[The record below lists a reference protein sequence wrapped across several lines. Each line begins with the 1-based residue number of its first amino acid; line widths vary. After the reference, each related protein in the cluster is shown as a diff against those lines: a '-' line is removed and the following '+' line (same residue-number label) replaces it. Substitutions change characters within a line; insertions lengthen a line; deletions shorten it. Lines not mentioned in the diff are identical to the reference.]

1 MTLTPLDVHNKEF
14 RKAFRG
20 YDEEEVDEFLDR
32 VVKEYEVLFKEN
44 AGLKEALQAKDS
56 DIGTYRE
63 LEQTLQKTL
72 VIAQQTSDEMKNGAR
87 READAVIQEARLKAE
102 QIIAAAEEQVKTII
116 RDYEDIRKEAQ
127 VFRVR
132 FRSFLR
138 SQLEL
143 IGEEEDVRFDQTFF
157 NEAAVGEAEVTGT
170 SKKADFKIGNS
181 A

>member
-1 MTLTPLDVHNKEF
+1 MILTPLDIHNKEF

-32 VVKEYEVLFKEN
+32 VAKDYETLFKEN

-72 VIAQQTSDEMKNGAR
+72 VIAQQTADEMKHGAH

-102 QIIAAAEEQVKTII
+102 QIVAAAEEKVKNIL
-116 RDYEDIRKEAQ
+116 REYEDIRKESQA
-127 VFRVR
+127 FRVR

-143 IGEEEDVRFDQTFF
+143 IGEQEDVSFDEIVS
-157 NEAAVGEAEVTGT
+157 NEAAVSEAATAGPDR
-170 SKKADFKIGNS
+170 KADF
-181 A
+181 

>member
-1 MTLTPLDVHNKEF
+1 MTLTPLDIHNKEF

-44 AGLKEALQAKDS
+44 AGLKEALEAKNS
-56 DIGTYRE
+56 DIGTYQE

-102 QIIAAAEEQVKTII
+102 QIIAAAEEQVKNII
-116 RDYEDIRKEAQ
+116 REYEDVRKEAQ
-127 VFRVR
+127 VFRVK
-132 FRSFLR
+132 FRSFLK
-138 SQLEL
+138 SHLEL
-143 IGEEEDVRFDQTFF
+143 IGEEEEVRFDQTLF
-157 NEAAVGEAEVTGT
+157 NEAAAGEAAVTVTDKEAGI
-170 SKKADFKIGNS
+170 KIG
-181 A
+181 